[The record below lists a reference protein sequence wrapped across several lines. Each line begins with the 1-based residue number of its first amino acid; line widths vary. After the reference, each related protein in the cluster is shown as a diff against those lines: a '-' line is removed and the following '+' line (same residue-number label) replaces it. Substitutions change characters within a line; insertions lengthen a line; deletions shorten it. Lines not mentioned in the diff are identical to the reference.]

1 MFPATHRNTRV
12 IVNLSSIKQNI
23 KAVKKHYTN
32 TDIFAVVKANAYGH
46 GMVEVAKAAHE
57 EGVAGFC
64 VALLDEAIQLRQEGF
79 QEPILI
85 LGISRLEDVSI
96 LCDYRISTT
105 VSSLD
110 WLEKAQSLIPD
121 GKQLIIHLA
130 IDTGMGRIGVRTPEE
145 VQVIE
150 QFLREN
156 TSQFVFEG
164 IFTHFATA
172 DEADTNQFEHQLTV
186 FNKCVEALEQR
197 PTYVHCSNSAAAIW
211 HEGLTTNVIRW
222 GIGLYGLN
230 PSNGGLRLPDSL
242 QLEEALTWETEIVY
256 VKQLHAGDTISYGA
270 TYTCSEDEWIATLPV
285 GYADGYLRAY
295 APGEVIV
302 SGVRCPI
309 VGRVCMDQCMI
320 RIPYEMPVG
329 TKVTLI
335 GKENNEHITAEELS
349 HRSHTI
355 SYESLCLIS
364 DRVPRSYRL

>member
-1 MFPATHRNTRV
+1 MFPAIHRNTRV
-12 IVNLSSIKQNI
+12 IVHLNAIKQNI
-23 KAVKKHYTN
+23 KAVKDHYPN

-46 GMVEVAKAAHE
+46 GMIEVAKAAHE

-64 VALLDEAIQLRQEGF
+64 VALLDEAIQLRQQGF

-85 LGISRLEDVSI
+85 LGISRLEDVPI

-110 WLEKAQSLIPD
+110 WLEKAQTLIPD
-121 GKQLIIHLA
+121 GKQLIVHLA
-130 IDTGMGRIGVRTPEE
+130 IDTGMGRIGVRTSEQ
-145 VQVIE
+145 VQEIE
-150 QFLREN
+150 QFIREYD
-156 TSQFVFEG
+156 TQFIFEG

-172 DEADTNQFEHQLTV
+172 DEADTSQFEHQLIA
-186 FNKCVEALEQR
+186 FNECVEALEQR

-211 HEGLTTNVIRW
+211 HEGLTT
-222 GIGLYGLN
+222 
-230 PSNGGLRLPDSL
+230 
-242 QLEEALTWETEIVY
+242 WETEIVY

-270 TYTCSEDEWIATLPV
+270 TYTCSDDEWIATLPI

-295 APGEVIV
+295 SPGEVIV

-320 RIPYEMPVG
+320 RLPYEMPVG
-329 TKVTLI
+329 TKVTLL
-335 GKENNEHITAEELS
+335 GKNGNECITVEELS

-364 DRVPRSYRL
+364 DRVPRSYK

>member
-1 MFPATHRNTRV
+1 MFPAIHRNTRV
-12 IVNLSSIKQNI
+12 IVHLNAIKQNI
-23 KAVKKHYTN
+23 KAVKDHYPN

-46 GMVEVAKAAHE
+46 GMIEVAKAAHE

-85 LGISRLEDVSI
+85 LGISRLEDVPI

-110 WLEKAQSLIPD
+110 WLEKAQTLIPD
-121 GKQLIIHLA
+121 GKQLIVHLA
-130 IDTGMGRIGVRTPEE
+130 IDTGMGRIGVQTPEQ
-145 VQVIE
+145 VQEIE
-150 QFLREN
+150 QFLREYDA
-156 TSQFVFEG
+156 QFIFEG

-172 DEADTNQFEHQLTV
+172 DEADTSQFEHQLIA
-186 FNKCVEALEQR
+186 FNECVEALEQR

-211 HEGLTTNVIRW
+211 HERLTTNVIRW

-230 PSNGGLRLPDSL
+230 PSNGGLRLPDTL
-242 QLEEALTWETEIVY
+242 TLEEALTWETEIVF
-256 VKQLHAGDTISYGA
+256 VKQLHTGDTISYGA

-320 RIPYEMPVG
+320 RLPYEMPVG
-329 TKVTLI
+329 TKVTLL
-335 GKENNEHITAEELS
+335 GKNGNECINAEELS

-364 DRVPRSYRL
+364 DRVPRSYK